1 MLDAFLSHPIVDTF
15 KTILAFIIVI
25 GILITVHEFGHFWV
39 ARRCGVQVLRFSIG
53 FGKRLWGWTDQ
64 QGTEFIIALIPLGG
78 YVKMLDERAEDV
90 APELRQRAFNNKS
103 ISQRAAIISAGP
115 LANFLFAAFA
125 FWLVLMM
132 GQLGLKPII
141 GEVLP
146 DSIAARAGIEP
157 RMELKSVA
165 GIETLDW
172 SSAQR
177 ALISQ
182 AGNAD
187 TELSLLPAGKT
198 IVERRRLDLSRW
210 SFPADQ
216 PGLKSLG
223 IVILWP
229 TIGLKSVLADSAAE
243 RGGLKK
249 DDKIVSVNGQLVKN
263 ERDFMQIVQQNP
275 QRRLDLDIERAGIPQ
290 ILTVTP
296 DEQIVLEN
304 DSKKAIGSLG
314 VTVTPPYFSKEYLVT
329 IKYGPFE
336 ALYPAGKQTWQFMTL
351 VVKELGNLIVGK
363 RDFKSL
369 SGPGTIAKQARA
381 SVENG
386 MTSFLMLLVVISV
399 NLGIINLFPLPVLD
413 GGHLLFLVIEKVTG
427 KPVSER
433 VQDYSFRFGAILL
446 ILLMGLTFFN

>member
-1 MLDAFLSHPIVDTF
+1 MLDAFLNHPIVDTF
-15 KTILAFIIVI
+15 KTILAFIVAIS
-25 GILITVHEFGHFWV
+25 ILITVHEFGHFWV
-39 ARRCGVQVLRFSIG
+39 ARRCGVQVLRFSLG
-53 FGKRLWGWTDQ
+53 FGKRLWGRTDKH
-64 QGTEFIIALIPLGG
+64 GTEFIIALIPLGG

-90 APELRQRAFNNKS
+90 APELRQQAFNNKS

-115 LANFLFAAFA
+115 LANFLFAGFA

-146 DSIAARAGIEP
+146 GSIAARAGIEP

-165 GIETLDW
+165 GIQTLDW
-172 SSAQR
+172 SSAQL

-182 AGNAD
+182 AGNVD
-187 TELSLLPAGKT
+187 TELTLLPAGKT
-198 IVERRRLDLSRW
+198 IVERRRLDLSQW
-210 SFPADQ
+210 NFQSEPS
-216 PGLKSLG
+216 GLKSLG
-223 IVILWP
+223 IVILRP
-229 TIGLKSVLADSAAE
+229 MIGLNSVLENSAAE

-263 ERDFMQIVQQNP
+263 DRDFIQIVQQNP
-275 QRRLDLDIERAGIPQ
+275 QRELNLDIERAAIPQ
-290 ILTVTP
+290 ILTVIP
-296 DEQIVLEN
+296 DEKIVLEN
-304 DSKKAIGSLG
+304 GSEKVIGSLG

-351 VVKELGNLIVGK
+351 VVKELGNLLIGN

-369 SGPGTIAKQARA
+369 SGPGTIAKEARA
-381 SVENG
+381 SAENG
-386 MTSFLMLLVVISV
+386 MTSFLMFLVVISV

-413 GGHLLFLVIEKVTG
+413 GGHLLFLAIEKVIG

-446 ILLMGLTFFN
+446 ILLIGLTFFN